1 MGTSSDHRDHENRG
15 SPGAH
20 GHDHGI
26 AGANERS
33 LWIVLGLTTLF
44 MFAEVIGGILTKS
57 LALISD
63 AAHMFTDAAALAIA
77 LAAIKIGQRAA
88 DHKRTFGYYRFE
100 ILAAAF
106 NATVLFVVAGYIL
119 YEAYQR
125 FRNPPD
131 IQSLG
136 MLVIAVIGL
145 AVNLIGMR
153 VLQHGSDRSLNVKG
167 AYLEVWSD
175 MLGSL
180 GVIFAAIVIYFT
192 QWAWV
197 DAAVAAGIGL
207 WVLPRTWKLLKESL
221 NILLEGVPMDVE
233 LDRIEQALLAVAGVR
248 EIHDLHVWALTGGKN
263 SLTVHLV
270 LEAGGDEQKVLG
282 AATEMLAARFSINH
296 TTLQIEAAA
305 CDLKDAH
312 GGSHFAGDTHH
323 H

>member
-1 MGTSSDHRDHENRG
+1 MSGGH
-15 SPGAH
+15 AH
-20 GHDHGI
+20 GT
-26 AGANERS
+26 AGAAHEPR
-33 LWIVLGLTTLF
+33 LWIAFVLTSTFLV
-44 MFAEVIGGILTKS
+44 AEVIGGLITGS
-57 LALISD
+57 LALLSD

-77 LAAIKIGQRAA
+77 LAAIRLGKRAA

-125 FRNPPD
+125 LRHPPE

-136 MLVIAVIGL
+136 MLVIALIGL
-145 AVNLIGMR
+145 AVNLVGMR
-153 VLQHGSDRSLNVKG
+153 MLQGGSETSLNVKG

-180 GVIFAAIVIYFT
+180 GVILAAVVIYFT

-197 DAAVAAGIGL
+197 DALVAAGIGL

-221 NILLEGVPMDVE
+221 NILLEGVPLDIE
-233 LDRIEQALLAVAGVR
+233 LDKIEQALLAVPGVR
-248 EIHDLHVWALTGGKN
+248 EIHDLHVWALTSGKN

-270 LEAGGDEQKVLG
+270 LDAGGDEQRVLG
-282 AATEMLAARFSINH
+282 AATEMLAARFSIHH

-305 CDLKDAH
+305 CDMKDTH
-312 GGSHFAGDTHH
+312 GGSHFPGDTHDH
-323 H
+323 